1 MIEFVQVLVA
11 VGSKEEAE
19 KISQRVVEE
28 RLAGCAQIL
37 GPIASTYWWQGKIE
51 KAKEWLCLMKS
62 RGDLYQELE
71 TAIRRLHSYDVPEI
85 VATPIVSGSK
95 EYFVWLESELKE

>member
-1 MIEFVQVLVA
+1 MIEFVQVRVA

-19 KISQRVVEE
+19 KISQRVVEK
-28 RLAGCAQIL
+28 RLAGCAQIF
-37 GPIASTYWWQGKIE
+37 GPVASTHWWKGKIE

-62 RGDLYQELE
+62 RADLYQELE
-71 TAIRRLHSYDVPEI
+71 TTIRRLHSYDVPEI
-85 VATPIVSGSK
+85 LATPIKSGSK

>member
-1 MIEFVQVLVA
+1 MIEFVQVRVA

-19 KISQRVVEE
+19 KISQRVVEK

-37 GPIASTYWWQGKIE
+37 GPIASTYWWKGKIE

-62 RGDLYQELE
+62 RADLYQELE
-71 TAIRRLHSYDVPEI
+71 TTIRRLHSYDVPEI
-85 VATPIVSGSK
+85 LATPIKSGNK